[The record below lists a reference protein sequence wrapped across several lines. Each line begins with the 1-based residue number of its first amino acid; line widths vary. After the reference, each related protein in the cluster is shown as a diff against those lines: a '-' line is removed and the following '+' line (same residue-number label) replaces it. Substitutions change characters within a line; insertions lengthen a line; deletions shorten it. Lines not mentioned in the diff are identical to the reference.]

1 MNMIQLAWKSLK
13 HRMFATLATIFS
25 IVLSLVLL
33 LSIERIRRSVQEN
46 FTQTVSGV
54 DLIVGARTGSLQLV
68 LYSVFNIGQATN
80 NISYDNY
87 NKIKN
92 RPEVEWTI
100 PYSLGDG
107 HKGYRVVATNNDFF
121 KYYQFRSQQKIELA
135 DGNIFNSYFDVVLGA
150 EVAQVLN
157 YNVGDKIVLVHGST
171 TGDSFQSHDDKP
183 FVVSGIMKPTGTA
196 IDRSLYISLEGMEAI
211 HIDWQSGA
219 APAVGKEI
227 KVDQI
232 KPDMLVP
239 KAITSFF
246 LKAQRKTQILKLQRD
261 ITVDDTEALLAVI
274 PGVVLSELW
283 QSLSQIEFVLKL
295 ISALVLTVGLIGMMI
310 SLISSMNERRREI
323 AILRSVGATQTT
335 VSKIILFEIVVLL
348 LTSLLLS
355 VLVKVVSEIA
365 LGPWLQ
371 KKWGLFLSSPLFSA
385 TDLMILIGTVLF
397 GLIFSIGPILVFRS
411 RSLKD
416 GLSVK
421 L

>member
-1 MNMIQLAWKSLK
+1 MTMIQLALKSLR
-13 HRMFATLATIFS
+13 HRMFATTATLFS

-33 LSIERIRRSVQEN
+33 LSIERIRRSVEEN

-80 NISYDNY
+80 NMSYDNY

-121 KYYQFRSQQKIELA
+121 KYYQFRNHQNIEIIE
-135 DGNIFNSYFDVVLGA
+135 GQTFSGFFDVVLGA
-150 EVAQVLN
+150 EVARVLK
-157 YNVGDKIVLVHGST
+157 YAVGDKIVLVHGST

-183 FVVSGIMKPTGTA
+183 FKVVGIMKPTGTA
-196 IDRSLYISLEGMEAI
+196 IDRSMYVSLEGMEAI
-211 HIDWQSGA
+211 HIDWKSGA
-219 APAVGKEI
+219 APEKGREI
-227 KVDQI
+227 KIDDI
-232 KPDMLVP
+232 KSEMLVP
-239 KAITSFF
+239 QSITSFF
-246 LKAQRKTQILKLQRD
+246 VKTKSKIQILKLQRE
-261 ITVDDTEALLAVI
+261 ITEDDTEALLAVI

-295 ISALVLTVGLIGMMI
+295 ISVLVLIVGLIGMMI
-310 SLISSMNERRREI
+310 SLVSSMNERRREI
-323 AILRSVGATQTT
+323 AILRSIGATQST
-335 VSKIILFEIVVLL
+335 VSKIVLFEVMVLL
-348 LTSLLLS
+348 LAS
-355 VLVKVVSEIA
+355 VMVGSSFKLILELI

-371 KKWGLFLSSPLFSA
+371 KKWGLFLSSPMFS
-385 TDLMILIGTVLF
+385 TIDILVLSGTVIF
-397 GLIFSIGPILVFRS
+397 GLIFSIGPILIFRK

>member
-1 MNMIQLAWKSLK
+1 MTMIQLALKSLK
-13 HRMFATLATIFS
+13 HRIFATTATLFS

-33 LSIERIRRSVQEN
+33 LSIERIRRSVEEN

-80 NISYDNY
+80 NISYENY

-92 RPEVEWTI
+92 RPEVDWTI

-121 KYYQFRSQQKIELA
+121 KYYQYRNHQNIELLEGQVFA
-135 DGNIFNSYFDVVLGA
+135 GYFDVVLGA
-150 EVAQVLN
+150 EAAQVLK
-157 YNVGDKIVLVHGST
+157 YKVGDKIVLVHGST

-183 FVVSGIMKPTGTA
+183 FKVVGIMKPTGTA
-196 IDRSLYISLEGMEAI
+196 IDRSMYISLEGMEAI
-211 HIDWQSGA
+211 HIDWKSGA
-219 APAVGKEI
+219 APEKGHEI
-227 KVDQI
+227 KIDDI
-232 KPDMLVP
+232 KPEMLVP
-239 KAITSFF
+239 HAITSFF
-246 LKAQRKTQILKLQRD
+246 LKTKSKIQILKLQRE
-261 ITVDDTEALLAVI
+261 ITEDDTEAMLAVI

-295 ISALVLTVGLIGMMI
+295 ISALVLVVGLIGMMI
-310 SLISSMNERRREI
+310 SLVSSMNERRREI
-323 AILRSVGATQTT
+323 AILRSIGATQSI
-335 VSKIILFEIVVLL
+335 VSRIVLFEVMVLL
-348 LTSLLLS
+348 FGS
-355 VLVKVVSEIA
+355 VLISSSLKLILELV
-365 LGPWLQ
+365 LGSWLQ
-371 KKWGLFLSSPLFSA
+371 KKWGLFLSSPMFS
-385 TDLMILIGTVLF
+385 TIDLAVLF
-397 GLIFSIGPILVFRS
+397 GTVAFGLVFSIGPILIFRK